1 MMRILTKSILC
12 PSCASHAIRRSR
24 RKGLLER
31 TLLAA
36 FFVNP
41 YRCESCDERYYRL
54 RLPVH
59 PQEKH
64 PRHAA

>member
-1 MMRILTKSILC
+1 MRTLHKCSLC
-12 PSCASHAIRRSR
+12 PRCASSVVHRSR

-31 TLLAA
+31 TLFAA
-36 FFVNP
+36 LFVNP
-41 YRCESCDERYYRL
+41 YRCESCDERYFRL

-59 PQEKH
+59 PEEKH

>member
-1 MMRILTKSILC
+1 MSILHRSSHC
-12 PSCASHAIRRSR
+12 PNCASRAIRRSR
-24 RKGLLER
+24 KKGLLER

-36 FFVNP
+36 LFVNP
-41 YRCESCDERYYRL
+41 YRCETCDERYYRL

-59 PQEKH
+59 PVEKH